1 MADENKDGKRGE
13 ELKSVAKEFTHQAS
27 LKLAEFSNDERVS
40 KNFDQTL
47 DTASEYLL
55 DESAEAK
62 IKQKAKELMETS
74 DLAKKLQ
81 LKSQDLFD
89 NSLRKEE
96 DIETAK
102 RRASQVLEIAES
114 LAAKSA
120 STSQTASVFAEATAN
135 LKRLIETSENR
146 KELAEA
152 AKVLGKE
159 VWEKLGSRAS
169 ANSNV
174 SSMKTTV
181 DRLSSRVRE
190 LLRKLQEDKKK
201 REEEAAMAAV
211 MGLDGLSSPRG
222 GTGSDG
228 GSLMNSPR
236 TPGGGLRSNNGASLD
251 EKSNVNSRFKT
262 LGEESQSIWRDI
274 RGDEQINKLLKEEI
288 VPGFNSLIRNA
299 VEVSCELISKLEL
312 PRVDGIYDSP
322 IGSVCYHV
330 DNLHFSEFSIDKG
343 ALRVINHVNGEKHN
357 SNNRKHHRKPH
368 HHGQDEDGHHE
379 YYDSEDDSEDDEDFE
394 NSYDDDGGYHQF
406 NERTNNSSNNNN
418 NTGLHSTVEVRGIK
432 TNMEEIEFA
441 YCEHPRGWGVIDG
454 EGLCTVK
461 VDGARVGISYEIII
475 NTPRLVQIVNQGV
488 EIVKNET
495 TRDELTAKF
504 QASLEE
510 RRKGAAAEADEN
522 NSEFATPVLSPS
534 GKNPH
539 QDSSPSFQE
548 AGGGGNKNNNFDLS
562 TVDDALSSA
571 LDRAFGGGGAFGEPP
586 ESPEDTPPQSPNES
600 SLDAR
605 EHQQHAYFQPRK
617 PSFDG
622 NMIRDKNEN
631 ITSKSKSA
639 NDNNRYEKNGKSEQI
654 DRQAQLEKNR
664 KFVEDVLGAEFLGT
678 DPVLTLRVHTT
689 HIAVGKLDVEIGGT
703 SAAWLYNMI
712 ALVLTEQ
719 LRGRIEERINNIT
732 VRQLA
737 RLSGAV
743 AAYSAGLIQV
753 EVMGDHSDSEDYDSD
768 EEGLFSGMTGSLRE
782 NLGQWNEDWVC
793 SHCPGEASE
802 KLQSKRKFG
811 SKTDLRRNSRGESM
825 EMLPDVDA
833 EDAKWEAFQ
842 NNNN

>member
-1 MADENKDGKRGE
+1 MTSTKAPEETSD
-13 ELKSVAKEFTHQAS
+13 ELKSVTKEFTHQAS
-27 LKLAEFSNDERVS
+27 IKLAELSNDARVS
-40 KNFDQTL
+40 KNFDETL
-47 DTASEYLL
+47 DKASEYLL
-55 DESAEAK
+55 EEGSEAK
-62 IKQKAKELMETS
+62 IRRKAQELMETS
-74 DLAKKLQ
+74 DLAANLK

-89 NSLRKEE
+89 NSLRNEE

-102 RRASQVLEIAES
+102 RRASRVLEIAES

-120 STSQTASVFAEATAN
+120 STSQTASVFAAATAN
-135 LKRLIETSENR
+135 LKHLIATSENR
-146 KELAEA
+146 QELAEA
-152 AKVLGKE
+152 AKDLGKE
-159 VWEKLGSRAS
+159 VWEKLGNRANE
-169 ANSNV
+169 NSNV
-174 SSMKTTV
+174 SSMKMTV
-181 DRLSSRVRE
+181 DRLSGRVRE
-190 LLRKLQEDKKK
+190 LLRKLQEDKRK

-222 GTGSDG
+222 GMGSDG

-236 TPGGGLRSNNGASLD
+236 TPGGGLRNNGVAG
-251 EKSNVNSRFKT
+251 EKSGVNSRFKT
-262 LGEESQSIWRDI
+262 LGKESQSIWRDI
-274 RGDEQINKLLKEEI
+274 RGDEQINKLLKEDI

-343 ALRVINHVNGEKHN
+343 ALRVINHVNGEKR
-357 SNNRKHHRKPH
+357 NNRKHHRKPH
-368 HHGQDEDGHHE
+368 HHNQDEDGHHE
-379 YYDSEDDSEDDEDFE
+379 YYDSEYASDDEVE
-394 NSYDDDGGYHQF
+394 ESCEDGGFHQF
-406 NERTNNSSNNNN
+406 NERSNSNI
-418 NTGLHSTVEVRGIK
+418 TGLHSTVEVRGIK
-432 TNMEEIEFA
+432 TKMEEIEFA

-488 EIVKNET
+488 EIVKNES

-504 QASLEE
+504 QTSLEE
-510 RRKGAAAEADEN
+510 RRKASASADEN

-534 GKNPH
+534 GKNP
-539 QDSSPSFQE
+539 QDMSPSFQE
-548 AGGGGNKNNNFDLS
+548 AGNSEKFDLS

-586 ESPEDTPPQSPNES
+586 ESPEDTPPHSPNES
-600 SLDAR
+600 TFGSG
-605 EHQQHAYFQPRK
+605 EQQKHAYFQPRK

-622 NMIRDKNEN
+622 STIRDTNTANINGSKPGHDNKSGNE
-631 ITSKSKSA
+631 
-639 NDNNRYEKNGKSEQI
+639 EI

-664 KFVEDVLGAEFLGT
+664 KFVEDILGAEFLGT

-753 EVMGDHSDSEDYDSD
+753 EVMGDQSDSEDYDSD

-782 NLGQWNEDWVC
+782 DLGQWNVDWVC

-825 EMLPDVDA
+825 EMLPDLDS
-833 EDAKWEAFQ
+833 DAKWEAFQ
-842 NNNN
+842 NNA

>member
-1 MADENKDGKRGE
+1 MTSTKAPEETSD
-13 ELKSVAKEFTHQAS
+13 ELKSVTKEFTHQAS
-27 LKLAEFSNDERVS
+27 IKLAELSNDARVS
-40 KNFDQTL
+40 KNFDETL
-47 DTASEYLL
+47 DKASEYLL
-55 DESAEAK
+55 EEGSEAK
-62 IKQKAKELMETS
+62 IRRKAQELMETS
-74 DLAKKLQ
+74 DLAANLK

-89 NSLRKEE
+89 KSLRKEE

-102 RRASQVLEIAES
+102 RRASRVLEIAES

-120 STSQTASVFAEATAN
+120 STSQTASVFAAATAN
-135 LKRLIETSENR
+135 LKHLIATSENR
-146 KELAEA
+146 QELAEA
-152 AKVLGKE
+152 AKDLGKE
-159 VWEKLGSRAS
+159 VWEKLGNRANE
-169 ANSNV
+169 NSNV
-174 SSMKTTV
+174 SSMKMTV
-181 DRLSSRVRE
+181 DRLSGRVRE
-190 LLRKLQEDKKK
+190 LLRKLQEDKRK

-222 GTGSDG
+222 GMGSDG

-236 TPGGGLRSNNGASLD
+236 TPGGGLRNNGVAG
-251 EKSNVNSRFKT
+251 EKSGVNSRFKT

-274 RGDEQINKLLKEEI
+274 RGDEQINKLLKEDI

-343 ALRVINHVNGEKHN
+343 ALRVINHVNGEKR
-357 SNNRKHHRKPH
+357 NNRKHHRKPH
-368 HHGQDEDGHHE
+368 HHNQDEDGHHE
-379 YYDSEDDSEDDEDFE
+379 YYDSEYASDDEVE
-394 NSYDDDGGYHQF
+394 ESCEDGGFHQF
-406 NERTNNSSNNNN
+406 NERSNSNI
-418 NTGLHSTVEVRGIK
+418 TGLHSTVEVRGIK
-432 TNMEEIEFA
+432 TKMEEIEFA

-488 EIVKNET
+488 EIVKNES

-504 QASLEE
+504 QTSLEE
-510 RRKGAAAEADEN
+510 RRKASASADEN

-534 GKNPH
+534 GKNP
-539 QDSSPSFQE
+539 QDISPSFQE
-548 AGGGGNKNNNFDLS
+548 AGNSEKFDLS

-586 ESPEDTPPQSPNES
+586 ESPEDTPPHSPNES
-600 SLDAR
+600 TFGSG
-605 EHQQHAYFQPRK
+605 EQQKHAYFQPRK

-622 NMIRDKNEN
+622 STIRDTNTANINGSKPGHDNKSGNE
-631 ITSKSKSA
+631 
-639 NDNNRYEKNGKSEQI
+639 EI

-664 KFVEDVLGAEFLGT
+664 KFVEDILGAEFLGT

-753 EVMGDHSDSEDYDSD
+753 EVMGDQSDSEDYDSD

-782 NLGQWNEDWVC
+782 DLGQWNVDWVC

-825 EMLPDVDA
+825 EMLPDLDS
-833 EDAKWEAFQ
+833 DAKWEAFQ
-842 NNNN
+842 NNA

>member
-1 MADENKDGKRGE
+1 MRPNGT
-13 ELKSVAKEFTHQAS
+13 S
-27 LKLAEFSNDERVS
+27 DER
-40 KNFDQTL
+40 
-47 DTASEYLL
+47 
-55 DESAEAK
+55 
-62 IKQKAKELMETS
+62 
-74 DLAKKLQ
+74 
-81 LKSQDLFD
+81 
-89 NSLRKEE
+89 
-96 DIETAK
+96 
-102 RRASQVLEIAES
+102 
-114 LAAKSA
+114 
-120 STSQTASVFAEATAN
+120 
-135 LKRLIETSENR
+135 
-146 KELAEA
+146 
-152 AKVLGKE
+152 
-159 VWEKLGSRAS
+159 
-169 ANSNV
+169 
-174 SSMKTTV
+174 
-181 DRLSSRVRE
+181 
-190 LLRKLQEDKKK
+190 
-201 REEEAAMAAV
+201 
-211 MGLDGLSSPRG
+211 
-222 GTGSDG
+222 
-228 GSLMNSPR
+228 
-236 TPGGGLRSNNGASLD
+236 
-251 EKSNVNSRFKT
+251 SNVNSRFKT

-274 RGDEQINKLLKEEI
+274 RGDEQINKLLKEDI

-357 SNNRKHHRKPH
+357 SRKHHRKPH
-368 HHGQDEDGHHE
+368 HHNQDENGHHE
-379 YYDSEDDSEDDEDFE
+379 YYDSEDEEEDEEEDS
-394 NSYDDDGGYHQF
+394 YDGGYHQF
-406 NERTNNSSNNNN
+406 NERSNNSS

-488 EIVKNET
+488 EIVKNES

-510 RRKGAAAEADEN
+510 RRRAAAAAEADEN

-534 GKNPH
+534 GKNP
-539 QDSSPSFQE
+539 QDSSPSFQD
-548 AGGGGNKNNNFDLS
+548 AGESKNSFDLS

-600 SLDAR
+600 SLGAR

-622 NMIRDKNEN
+622 NMIRDTGDING
-631 ITSKSKSA
+631 SRAA
-639 NDNNRYEKNGKSEQI
+639 NKKNGSEQI

-664 KFVEDVLGAEFLGT
+664 KFVENVLGAEFLGT

-719 LRGRIEERINNIT
+719 LRGRMEERINNIT

-737 RLSGAV
+737 RLSSAV

-753 EVMGDHSDSEDYDSD
+753 EVMGDQSDSEEYDSD

-802 KLQSKRKFG
+802 KLQSRRKFG
-811 SKTDLRRNSRGESM
+811 SKADLRRNSRGESM
-825 EMLPDVDA
+825 EILPDVDP
-833 EDAKWEAFQ
+833 DAQWEAFQ
-842 NNNN
+842 SNNA

>member
-1 MADENKDGKRGE
+1 MTSTTAPEETSD
-13 ELKSVAKEFTHQAS
+13 ELKSVTKEFTHQAS
-27 LKLAEFSNDERVS
+27 IKLAELSNDARVS
-40 KNFDQTL
+40 KNFDETL
-47 DTASEYLL
+47 DKASEYLL
-55 DESAEAK
+55 EEGSEAK
-62 IKQKAKELMETS
+62 IRRKAQELMETS
-74 DLAKKLQ
+74 DLAANLK

-89 NSLRKEE
+89 KSLRKEE

-102 RRASQVLEIAES
+102 RRASRVLEIAES

-120 STSQTASVFAEATAN
+120 STSQTALVFATATAN
-135 LKRLIETSENR
+135 LKHLIATSENR
-146 KELAEA
+146 QELAEA
-152 AKVLGKE
+152 AKDLGKE
-159 VWEKLGSRAS
+159 VWEKLGNRANE
-169 ANSNV
+169 NSNV
-174 SSMKTTV
+174 SSMKVTV
-181 DRLSSRVRE
+181 DRLSGRVRE
-190 LLRKLQEDKKK
+190 LLRKLQEDKRK

-222 GTGSDG
+222 GMGSDG

-236 TPGGGLRSNNGASLD
+236 TPGGGLRNNGVAG
-251 EKSNVNSRFKT
+251 EKSRVNSRFKT

-274 RGDEQINKLLKEEI
+274 RGDEQINKLLKEDI

-343 ALRVINHVNGEKHN
+343 ALRVINHVNGEKR
-357 SNNRKHHRKPH
+357 NNRKHHRKPH
-368 HHGQDEDGHHE
+368 HHNQDEDGHHE
-379 YYDSEDDSEDDEDFE
+379 YYDSEYASDDEVE
-394 NSYDDDGGYHQF
+394 ESCEDGGFHQF
-406 NERTNNSSNNNN
+406 NERSNSNI
-418 NTGLHSTVEVRGIK
+418 TGLHSTVEVRGIK
-432 TNMEEIEFA
+432 TKMEEIEFA

-488 EIVKNET
+488 EIVKNES

-504 QASLEE
+504 QTSLEE
-510 RRKGAAAEADEN
+510 RRKASASADEN

-534 GKNPH
+534 GKNP
-539 QDSSPSFQE
+539 QDMSPSFQE
-548 AGGGGNKNNNFDLS
+548 AGNSEKFDLS

-586 ESPEDTPPQSPNES
+586 ESPEDTPPHSPNES
-600 SLDAR
+600 TFGSG
-605 EHQQHAYFQPRK
+605 EQQKHAYFQPRK

-622 NMIRDKNEN
+622 STIRD
-631 ITSKSKSA
+631 TTSA
-639 NDNNRYEKNGKSEQI
+639 NINGSKPGHDNKSGNEEI

-664 KFVEDVLGAEFLGT
+664 KFVEDILGAEFLGT

-753 EVMGDHSDSEDYDSD
+753 EVMGDQSDSEDYDSD

-782 NLGQWNEDWVC
+782 DLGQWNVDWVC

-825 EMLPDVDA
+825 EMLPDLDS
-833 EDAKWEAFQ
+833 DAKWEAFQ
-842 NNNN
+842 NNNA

>member
-1 MADENKDGKRGE
+1 MTSTKAPEETSD
-13 ELKSVAKEFTHQAS
+13 ELKSVTKEFTHQAS
-27 LKLAEFSNDERVS
+27 IKLAELSNDARVS
-40 KNFDQTL
+40 KNFDETL
-47 DTASEYLL
+47 DKASEYLL
-55 DESAEAK
+55 EEGSEAK
-62 IKQKAKELMETS
+62 IRRKAQELMETS
-74 DLAKKLQ
+74 DLAANLK

-89 NSLRKEE
+89 NSLRNEE

-102 RRASQVLEIAES
+102 RRASRVLEIAES

-120 STSQTASVFAEATAN
+120 STSQTASVFAAATAN
-135 LKRLIETSENR
+135 LKHLIATSENR
-146 KELAEA
+146 QELAEA
-152 AKVLGKE
+152 AKDLGKE
-159 VWEKLGSRAS
+159 VWEKLGNRANE
-169 ANSNV
+169 NSNV
-174 SSMKTTV
+174 SSMKMTV
-181 DRLSSRVRE
+181 DRLSGRVRE
-190 LLRKLQEDKKK
+190 LLRKLQEDKRK

-222 GTGSDG
+222 GMGSDG

-236 TPGGGLRSNNGASLD
+236 TPGGGLRNNGVAG
-251 EKSNVNSRFKT
+251 EKSGVNSRFKT

-274 RGDEQINKLLKEEI
+274 RGDEQINKLLKEDI

-343 ALRVINHVNGEKHN
+343 ALRVINHVNGEKR
-357 SNNRKHHRKPH
+357 NNRKHHRKPH
-368 HHGQDEDGHHE
+368 HHNQDEDGHHE
-379 YYDSEDDSEDDEDFE
+379 YYDSEYASDDEVE
-394 NSYDDDGGYHQF
+394 ESCEDGGFHQF
-406 NERTNNSSNNNN
+406 NERSNSNI
-418 NTGLHSTVEVRGIK
+418 TGLHSTVEVRGIK
-432 TNMEEIEFA
+432 TKMEEIEFA

-488 EIVKNET
+488 EIVKNES

-504 QASLEE
+504 QTSLEE
-510 RRKGAAAEADEN
+510 RRKASASADEN

-534 GKNPH
+534 GKNP
-539 QDSSPSFQE
+539 QDMSPSFQE
-548 AGGGGNKNNNFDLS
+548 AGNSEKFDLS

-586 ESPEDTPPQSPNES
+586 ESPEDTPPHSPNES
-600 SLDAR
+600 TFGSG
-605 EHQQHAYFQPRK
+605 EQQKHAYFQPRK

-622 NMIRDKNEN
+622 STIRDTNTANINGSKPGHDNKSGNE
-631 ITSKSKSA
+631 
-639 NDNNRYEKNGKSEQI
+639 EI

-664 KFVEDVLGAEFLGT
+664 KFVEDILGAEFLGT

-753 EVMGDHSDSEDYDSD
+753 EVMGDQSDSEDYDSD

-782 NLGQWNEDWVC
+782 DLGQWNVDWVC

-825 EMLPDVDA
+825 EMLPDLDS
-833 EDAKWEAFQ
+833 DAKWEAFQ
-842 NNNN
+842 NNA

>member
-1 MADENKDGKRGE
+1 MTSTKAPEETSD
-13 ELKSVAKEFTHQAS
+13 ELKSVTKEFTHQAS
-27 LKLAEFSNDERVS
+27 IKLAELSNDARVS
-40 KNFDQTL
+40 KNFDETL
-47 DTASEYLL
+47 DKASEYLL
-55 DESAEAK
+55 EEGSEAK
-62 IKQKAKELMETS
+62 IRRKAQELMETS
-74 DLAKKLQ
+74 DLAANLK

-89 NSLRKEE
+89 KSLRKEE

-102 RRASQVLEIAES
+102 RRASRVLEIAES

-120 STSQTASVFAEATAN
+120 STSQTASVFATATAN
-135 LKRLIETSENR
+135 LKHLIATSENR
-146 KELAEA
+146 QELAEA
-152 AKVLGKE
+152 AKDLGKE
-159 VWEKLGSRAS
+159 VWEKLGNRANE
-169 ANSNV
+169 NSNV
-174 SSMKTTV
+174 SSMKVTV
-181 DRLSSRVRE
+181 DRLSGRVRE
-190 LLRKLQEDKKK
+190 LLRKLQEDKRK

-222 GTGSDG
+222 GMGSDG

-236 TPGGGLRSNNGASLD
+236 TPGGGLRNNGVAG
-251 EKSNVNSRFKT
+251 EKSRVNSRFKT

-274 RGDEQINKLLKEEI
+274 RGDEQINKLLKEDI

-343 ALRVINHVNGEKHN
+343 ALRVINHVNGEKR
-357 SNNRKHHRKPH
+357 NNRKHHRKPH
-368 HHGQDEDGHHE
+368 HHNQDEDGHHE
-379 YYDSEDDSEDDEDFE
+379 YYDSEYASDDEVE
-394 NSYDDDGGYHQF
+394 ESCEDGGFHQF
-406 NERTNNSSNNNN
+406 NERSNSNI
-418 NTGLHSTVEVRGIK
+418 TGLHSTVEVRGIK
-432 TNMEEIEFA
+432 TKMEEIEFA

-488 EIVKNET
+488 EIVKNES

-504 QASLEE
+504 QTSLEE
-510 RRKGAAAEADEN
+510 RRKASASADEN

-534 GKNPH
+534 GKNP
-539 QDSSPSFQE
+539 QDMSPSFQE
-548 AGGGGNKNNNFDLS
+548 AGNSEKFDLS

-586 ESPEDTPPQSPNES
+586 ESPEDTPPHSPNES
-600 SLDAR
+600 TFGSG
-605 EHQQHAYFQPRK
+605 EQQKHAYFQPRK

-622 NMIRDKNEN
+622 STIRD
-631 ITSKSKSA
+631 TTSA
-639 NDNNRYEKNGKSEQI
+639 NINGSKPGHDNKSGNEEI

-664 KFVEDVLGAEFLGT
+664 KFVEDILGAEFLGT

-753 EVMGDHSDSEDYDSD
+753 EVMGDQSDSEDYDSD

-782 NLGQWNEDWVC
+782 DLGQWNVDWVC

-825 EMLPDVDA
+825 EMLPDLDS
-833 EDAKWEAFQ
+833 DAKWEAFQ
-842 NNNN
+842 NNNA

>member
-1 MADENKDGKRGE
+1 MTSTNAPETSD
-13 ELKSVAKEFTHQAS
+13 ELKSVTKEFTHQAS
-27 LKLAEFSNDERVS
+27 IKLAELSNDARVS
-40 KNFDQTL
+40 KNFDETL
-47 DTASEYLL
+47 DKASEYLL
-55 DESAEAK
+55 EEGSEAK
-62 IKQKAKELMETS
+62 IRRKAKELMETS
-74 DLAKKLQ
+74 DLAANLK

-89 NSLRKEE
+89 NSLRNEE

-102 RRASQVLEIAES
+102 RRASRVLEIAES

-120 STSQTASVFAEATAN
+120 STSQTASVFAAATAN
-135 LKRLIETSENR
+135 LKHLIATSENR
-146 KELAEA
+146 QELAEA
-152 AKVLGKE
+152 AKDLGKE
-159 VWEKLGSRAS
+159 VWEKLGNRANE
-169 ANSNV
+169 NSNV
-174 SSMKTTV
+174 SSMKMTV
-181 DRLSSRVRE
+181 DRLSGRVRE
-190 LLRKLQEDKKK
+190 LLRKLQEDKRK

-222 GTGSDG
+222 GMGSDG

-236 TPGGGLRSNNGASLD
+236 TPGGGLRNNGVAG
-251 EKSNVNSRFKT
+251 EKSGVNSRFKT

-274 RGDEQINKLLKEEI
+274 RGDEQINKLLKEDI

-343 ALRVINHVNGEKHN
+343 ALRVINHVNGEKRN
-357 SNNRKHHRKPH
+357 TRKHHRKPH
-368 HHGQDEDGHHE
+368 HHNQDEDGHHE
-379 YYDSEDDSEDDEDFE
+379 YYDSEYASDDEVE
-394 NSYDDDGGYHQF
+394 ESCEDGGFHQF
-406 NERTNNSSNNNN
+406 NERSNSNI
-418 NTGLHSTVEVRGIK
+418 TGLHSTVEVRGIK
-432 TNMEEIEFA
+432 TKMEEIEFA

-488 EIVKNET
+488 EIVKNES

-504 QASLEE
+504 QTSLEE
-510 RRKGAAAEADEN
+510 RRKASASADEN

-534 GKNPH
+534 GKNP
-539 QDSSPSFQE
+539 QDMSPSFQE
-548 AGGGGNKNNNFDLS
+548 AENSEKFDLS

-586 ESPEDTPPQSPNES
+586 ESPEDTPPHSPNES
-600 SLDAR
+600 TFGSG
-605 EHQQHAYFQPRK
+605 EQQKHAYFQPRK

-622 NMIRDKNEN
+622 NIIRGTTTANINGSKPGHDNISGNE
-631 ITSKSKSA
+631 
-639 NDNNRYEKNGKSEQI
+639 EI

-689 HIAVGKLDVEIGGT
+689 HIAVGKLEVEIGGT

-753 EVMGDHSDSEDYDSD
+753 EVMGDQSDSEDYDSD

-782 NLGQWNEDWVC
+782 DLGQWNIDWVC

-802 KLQSKRKFG
+802 KLQSRRKFG

-825 EMLPDVDA
+825 EMLPDLDS
-833 EDAKWEAFQ
+833 DAKWEAFQ
-842 NNNN
+842 NNA

>member
-1 MADENKDGKRGE
+1 MTSTNAPETSD
-13 ELKSVAKEFTHQAS
+13 ELKSVTKEFTHQAS
-27 LKLAEFSNDERVS
+27 IKLAELSNDARVS
-40 KNFDQTL
+40 KNFDETL
-47 DTASEYLL
+47 DKASEYLL
-55 DESAEAK
+55 EEGSEAK
-62 IKQKAKELMETS
+62 IRRKAKELMETS
-74 DLAKKLQ
+74 DLAANLK

-89 NSLRKEE
+89 NSLRNEE

-102 RRASQVLEIAES
+102 RRASRVLEIAES

-120 STSQTASVFAEATAN
+120 STSQTASVFAAATAN
-135 LKRLIETSENR
+135 LKHLIETSENR
-146 KELAEA
+146 QELAEA
-152 AKVLGKE
+152 AKNLGKE
-159 VWEKLGSRAS
+159 VWEKLGNRANE
-169 ANSNV
+169 NSNV
-174 SSMKTTV
+174 SSMKVTV
-181 DRLSSRVRE
+181 DRLSGRVRE
-190 LLRKLQEDKKK
+190 LLRKLQEDKRK

-222 GTGSDG
+222 GMGSDG

-236 TPGGGLRSNNGASLD
+236 TPGGGLRNNGVAG
-251 EKSNVNSRFKT
+251 EKSGVNSRFKT

-274 RGDEQINKLLKEEI
+274 RGDEQINKLLKEDI

-343 ALRVINHVNGEKHN
+343 ALRVINHVNGEKR
-357 SNNRKHHRKPH
+357 NNRKHHRKPH
-368 HHGQDEDGHHE
+368 HHNQDEDGHHE
-379 YYDSEDDSEDDEDFE
+379 YYDSEYASDDEVE
-394 NSYDDDGGYHQF
+394 ESCEDGGFHQF
-406 NERTNNSSNNNN
+406 NERSNSNI
-418 NTGLHSTVEVRGIK
+418 TGLHSTVEVRGIK
-432 TNMEEIEFA
+432 TKMEEIEFA

-488 EIVKNET
+488 EIVKNES

-504 QASLEE
+504 QTSLEE
-510 RRKGAAAEADEN
+510 RRKASASADEN

-534 GKNPH
+534 GKNP
-539 QDSSPSFQE
+539 QDMSPSFQE
-548 AGGGGNKNNNFDLS
+548 AGNSEKFDLS

-586 ESPEDTPPQSPNES
+586 ESPEDTPPHSPNES
-600 SLDAR
+600 TFGSG
-605 EHQQHAYFQPRK
+605 EQQKHAYFQPRK

-622 NMIRDKNEN
+622 STIRDTTTANINGSKPGHDNKSGNE
-631 ITSKSKSA
+631 
-639 NDNNRYEKNGKSEQI
+639 EI

-664 KFVEDVLGAEFLGT
+664 KFVEDILGAEFLGT

-753 EVMGDHSDSEDYDSD
+753 EVMGDQSDSEDYDSD

-782 NLGQWNEDWVC
+782 DLGQWNVDWVC

-825 EMLPDVDA
+825 EMLPDLDS
-833 EDAKWEAFQ
+833 DAKWEAFQ
-842 NNNN
+842 NNA

>member
-1 MADENKDGKRGE
+1 MVFDFFFSCSSLYKSRNLYIDVMTSTKAPEETSD
-13 ELKSVAKEFTHQAS
+13 ELKSVTKEFTHQAS
-27 LKLAEFSNDERVS
+27 IKLAELSNDARVS
-40 KNFDQTL
+40 KNFDETL
-47 DTASEYLL
+47 DKASEYLL
-55 DESAEAK
+55 EEGSEAK
-62 IKQKAKELMETS
+62 IRRKAQELMETS
-74 DLAKKLQ
+74 DLAANLK

-89 NSLRKEE
+89 NSLRNEE

-102 RRASQVLEIAES
+102 RRASRVLEIAES

-120 STSQTASVFAEATAN
+120 STSQTASVFAAATAN
-135 LKRLIETSENR
+135 LKHLIATSENR
-146 KELAEA
+146 QELAEA
-152 AKVLGKE
+152 AKDLGKE
-159 VWEKLGSRAS
+159 VWEKLGNRANE
-169 ANSNV
+169 NSNV
-174 SSMKTTV
+174 SSMKMTV
-181 DRLSSRVRE
+181 DRLSGRVRE
-190 LLRKLQEDKKK
+190 LLRKLQEDKRK

-222 GTGSDG
+222 GMGSDG

-236 TPGGGLRSNNGASLD
+236 TPGGGLRNNGVAG
-251 EKSNVNSRFKT
+251 EKSGVNSRFKT

-274 RGDEQINKLLKEEI
+274 RGDEQINKLLKEDI

-343 ALRVINHVNGEKHN
+343 ALRVINHVNGEKR
-357 SNNRKHHRKPH
+357 NNRKHHRKPH
-368 HHGQDEDGHHE
+368 HHNQDEDGHHE
-379 YYDSEDDSEDDEDFE
+379 YYDSEYASDDEVE
-394 NSYDDDGGYHQF
+394 ESCEDGGFHQF
-406 NERTNNSSNNNN
+406 NERSNSNI
-418 NTGLHSTVEVRGIK
+418 TGLHSTVEVRGIK
-432 TNMEEIEFA
+432 TKMEEIEFA

-488 EIVKNET
+488 EIVKNES

-504 QASLEE
+504 QTSLEE
-510 RRKGAAAEADEN
+510 RRKASASADEN

-534 GKNPH
+534 GKNP
-539 QDSSPSFQE
+539 QDMSPSFQE
-548 AGGGGNKNNNFDLS
+548 AGNSEKFDLS

-586 ESPEDTPPQSPNES
+586 ESPEDTPPHSPNES
-600 SLDAR
+600 TFGSG
-605 EHQQHAYFQPRK
+605 EQQKHAYFQPRK

-622 NMIRDKNEN
+622 STIRDTTTANINGSKPGHDNKSGNE
-631 ITSKSKSA
+631 
-639 NDNNRYEKNGKSEQI
+639 EI

-664 KFVEDVLGAEFLGT
+664 KFVEDILGAEFLGT

-753 EVMGDHSDSEDYDSD
+753 EVMGDQSDSEDYDSD

-782 NLGQWNEDWVC
+782 DLGQWNVDWVC

-825 EMLPDVDA
+825 EMLPDLDS
-833 EDAKWEAFQ
+833 DAKWEAFQ
-842 NNNN
+842 NNNA

>member
-1 MADENKDGKRGE
+1 MTSTKAPEETSD
-13 ELKSVAKEFTHQAS
+13 ELKSVTKEFTHQAS
-27 LKLAEFSNDERVS
+27 IKLAELSNDARVS
-40 KNFDQTL
+40 KNFDETL
-47 DTASEYLL
+47 DKASEYLL
-55 DESAEAK
+55 EEGSEAK
-62 IKQKAKELMETS
+62 IRRKAQELMETS
-74 DLAKKLQ
+74 DLAANLK

-89 NSLRKEE
+89 KSLRKEE

-102 RRASQVLEIAES
+102 RRASRVLEIAES

-120 STSQTASVFAEATAN
+120 STSQTASVFAAATAN
-135 LKRLIETSENR
+135 LKHLIATSENR
-146 KELAEA
+146 QELAEA
-152 AKVLGKE
+152 AKDLGKE
-159 VWEKLGSRAS
+159 VWEKLGNRANE
-169 ANSNV
+169 NSNV
-174 SSMKTTV
+174 SSMKMTV
-181 DRLSSRVRE
+181 DRLSGRVRE
-190 LLRKLQEDKKK
+190 LLRKLQEDKRK

-222 GTGSDG
+222 GMGSDG

-236 TPGGGLRSNNGASLD
+236 TPGGGLRNNGVAG
-251 EKSNVNSRFKT
+251 EKSGVNSRFKT

-274 RGDEQINKLLKEEI
+274 RGDEQINKLLKEDI

-343 ALRVINHVNGEKHN
+343 ALRVINHVNGEKR
-357 SNNRKHHRKPH
+357 NNRKHHRKPH
-368 HHGQDEDGHHE
+368 HHNQDEDGHHE
-379 YYDSEDDSEDDEDFE
+379 YYDSEYASDDEVE
-394 NSYDDDGGYHQF
+394 ESCEDGGFHQF
-406 NERTNNSSNNNN
+406 NERSNSNI
-418 NTGLHSTVEVRGIK
+418 TGLHSTVEVRGIK
-432 TNMEEIEFA
+432 TKMEEIEFA

-488 EIVKNET
+488 EIVKNES

-504 QASLEE
+504 QTSLEE
-510 RRKGAAAEADEN
+510 RRKASASADEN

-534 GKNPH
+534 GKNP
-539 QDSSPSFQE
+539 QDMSPSFQE
-548 AGGGGNKNNNFDLS
+548 AGNSEKFDLS

-586 ESPEDTPPQSPNES
+586 ESPEDTPPHSPNES
-600 SLDAR
+600 TFGSG
-605 EHQQHAYFQPRK
+605 EQQKHAYFQPRK

-622 NMIRDKNEN
+622 STIRDTTTANINGSKPGHDNKSGNE
-631 ITSKSKSA
+631 
-639 NDNNRYEKNGKSEQI
+639 EI

-664 KFVEDVLGAEFLGT
+664 KFVEDILGAEFLGT

-753 EVMGDHSDSEDYDSD
+753 EVMGDQSDSEDYDSD

-782 NLGQWNEDWVC
+782 DLGQWNVDWVC

-825 EMLPDVDA
+825 EMLPDLDS
-833 EDAKWEAFQ
+833 DAKWEAFQ
-842 NNNN
+842 NNA

>member
-1 MADENKDGKRGE
+1 MTSTTAPEE
-13 ELKSVAKEFTHQAS
+13 TSAELKSVTKEFTHQAS
-27 LKLAEFSNDERVS
+27 IKLAELSNDARVS
-40 KNFDQTL
+40 KNFDETL
-47 DTASEYLL
+47 DKASEYLL
-55 DESAEAK
+55 EEGSEAK
-62 IKQKAKELMETS
+62 IRRKAQELMETS
-74 DLAKKLQ
+74 DLAANLK

-89 NSLRKEE
+89 KSLRKEE

-102 RRASQVLEIAES
+102 RRASRVLEIAES

-120 STSQTASVFAEATAN
+120 STSQTASVFAAATAN
-135 LKRLIETSENR
+135 LKHLIATSENR
-146 KELAEA
+146 QELAEA
-152 AKVLGKE
+152 AKDLGKE
-159 VWEKLGSRAS
+159 VWEKLGNRANE
-169 ANSNV
+169 NSNV
-174 SSMKTTV
+174 SSMKMTV
-181 DRLSSRVRE
+181 DRLSGRVRE
-190 LLRKLQEDKKK
+190 LLRKLQEDKRK

-222 GTGSDG
+222 GMGSDG

-236 TPGGGLRSNNGASLD
+236 TPGGGLRNNGVAG
-251 EKSNVNSRFKT
+251 EKSGVNSRFKT

-274 RGDEQINKLLKEEI
+274 RGDEQINKLLKEDI

-343 ALRVINHVNGEKHN
+343 ALRVINHVNGEKR
-357 SNNRKHHRKPH
+357 NNRKHHRKPH
-368 HHGQDEDGHHE
+368 HHNQDEDGHHE
-379 YYDSEDDSEDDEDFE
+379 YYDSEYASDDEVE
-394 NSYDDDGGYHQF
+394 ESCEDGGFHQF
-406 NERTNNSSNNNN
+406 NERSNSNI
-418 NTGLHSTVEVRGIK
+418 TGLHSTVEVRGIK
-432 TNMEEIEFA
+432 TKMEEIEFA

-488 EIVKNET
+488 EIVKNES

-504 QASLEE
+504 QTSLEE
-510 RRKGAAAEADEN
+510 RRKASASADEN

-534 GKNPH
+534 GKNP
-539 QDSSPSFQE
+539 QDMSPSFQE
-548 AGGGGNKNNNFDLS
+548 AGNSEKFDLS

-586 ESPEDTPPQSPNES
+586 ESPEDTPPHSPNES
-600 SLDAR
+600 TFGSG
-605 EHQQHAYFQPRK
+605 EQQKHAYFQPRK

-622 NMIRDKNEN
+622 STIRD
-631 ITSKSKSA
+631 TTSA
-639 NDNNRYEKNGKSEQI
+639 NINGSKPGHDNKSGNEEI

-664 KFVEDVLGAEFLGT
+664 KFVEDILGAEFLGT

-753 EVMGDHSDSEDYDSD
+753 EVMGDQSDSEDYDSD

-782 NLGQWNEDWVC
+782 DLGQWNVDWVC

-825 EMLPDVDA
+825 EMLPDLDS
-833 EDAKWEAFQ
+833 DAKWEAFQ
-842 NNNN
+842 NNNA

>member
-1 MADENKDGKRGE
+1 MTSTKAPEETSD
-13 ELKSVAKEFTHQAS
+13 ELKSVTKEFTHQAS
-27 LKLAEFSNDERVS
+27 IKLAELSNDARVS
-40 KNFDQTL
+40 KNFDETL
-47 DTASEYLL
+47 DKASEYLL
-55 DESAEAK
+55 EEGSEAK
-62 IKQKAKELMETS
+62 IRRKAQELMETS
-74 DLAKKLQ
+74 DLAANLK

-89 NSLRKEE
+89 KSLRKEE

-102 RRASQVLEIAES
+102 RRASRVLEIAES

-120 STSQTASVFAEATAN
+120 STSQTASVFAAATAN
-135 LKRLIETSENR
+135 LKHLIATSENR
-146 KELAEA
+146 QELAEA
-152 AKVLGKE
+152 AKNLGKE
-159 VWEKLGSRAS
+159 VWEKLGNRANE
-169 ANSNV
+169 NSNV
-174 SSMKTTV
+174 SSMKVTV
-181 DRLSSRVRE
+181 DRLSGRVRE
-190 LLRKLQEDKKK
+190 LLRKLQEDKRK

-222 GTGSDG
+222 GMGSDG

-236 TPGGGLRSNNGASLD
+236 TPGGGLRNNGVAG
-251 EKSNVNSRFKT
+251 EKSGVNSRFKT

-274 RGDEQINKLLKEEI
+274 RGDEQINKLLKEDI

-343 ALRVINHVNGEKHN
+343 ALRVINHVNGEKR
-357 SNNRKHHRKPH
+357 NNRKHHRKPH
-368 HHGQDEDGHHE
+368 HHNQDEDGHHE
-379 YYDSEDDSEDDEDFE
+379 YYDSEYASDDEVE
-394 NSYDDDGGYHQF
+394 ESCEDGGFHQF
-406 NERTNNSSNNNN
+406 NERSNSNI
-418 NTGLHSTVEVRGIK
+418 TGLHSTVEVRGIK
-432 TNMEEIEFA
+432 TKMEEIEFA

-488 EIVKNET
+488 EIVKNES

-504 QASLEE
+504 QTSLEE
-510 RRKGAAAEADEN
+510 RRKASASADEN

-534 GKNPH
+534 GKNP
-539 QDSSPSFQE
+539 QDMSPSFQE
-548 AGGGGNKNNNFDLS
+548 AGNSEKFDLS

-586 ESPEDTPPQSPNES
+586 ESPEDTPPHSPNES
-600 SLDAR
+600 TFGSG
-605 EHQQHAYFQPRK
+605 EQQKHAYFQPRK

-622 NMIRDKNEN
+622 STIRDP
-631 ITSKSKSA
+631 TSA
-639 NDNNRYEKNGKSEQI
+639 NINGSKPGHDNISGNEEI

-664 KFVEDVLGAEFLGT
+664 KFVEDILGAEFLGT

-753 EVMGDHSDSEDYDSD
+753 EVMGDQSDSEDYDSD

-782 NLGQWNEDWVC
+782 DLGQWNVDWVC

-825 EMLPDVDA
+825 EMLPDLDS
-833 EDAKWEAFQ
+833 DAKWEAFQ
-842 NNNN
+842 NNA

>member
-1 MADENKDGKRGE
+1 MTSTKAPEETSD
-13 ELKSVAKEFTHQAS
+13 ELKSVTKEFTHQAS
-27 LKLAEFSNDERVS
+27 IKLAELSNDARVS
-40 KNFDQTL
+40 KNFDETL
-47 DTASEYLL
+47 DKASEYLL
-55 DESAEAK
+55 EEGSEAK
-62 IKQKAKELMETS
+62 IRRKAQELMETS
-74 DLAKKLQ
+74 DLAANLK

-89 NSLRKEE
+89 NSLRNEE

-102 RRASQVLEIAES
+102 RRASRVLEIAES

-120 STSQTASVFAEATAN
+120 STSQTASVFAAATAN
-135 LKRLIETSENR
+135 LKHLIATSENR
-146 KELAEA
+146 QELAEA
-152 AKVLGKE
+152 AKDLGKE
-159 VWEKLGSRAS
+159 VWEKLGNRANE
-169 ANSNV
+169 NSNV
-174 SSMKTTV
+174 SSMKMTV
-181 DRLSSRVRE
+181 DRLSGRVRE
-190 LLRKLQEDKKK
+190 LLRKLQEDKRK

-222 GTGSDG
+222 GMGSDG

-236 TPGGGLRSNNGASLD
+236 TPGGGLRNNGVAG
-251 EKSNVNSRFKT
+251 EKSRVNSRFKT

-274 RGDEQINKLLKEEI
+274 RGDEQINKLLKEDI

-343 ALRVINHVNGEKHN
+343 ALRVINHVNGEKR
-357 SNNRKHHRKPH
+357 NNRKHHRKPH
-368 HHGQDEDGHHE
+368 HHNQDEDGHHE
-379 YYDSEDDSEDDEDFE
+379 YYDSEYASDDEVE
-394 NSYDDDGGYHQF
+394 ESCEDGGFHQF
-406 NERTNNSSNNNN
+406 NERSNSNI
-418 NTGLHSTVEVRGIK
+418 TGLHSTVEVRGIK
-432 TNMEEIEFA
+432 TKMEEIEFA

-488 EIVKNET
+488 EIVKNES

-504 QASLEE
+504 QTSLEE
-510 RRKGAAAEADEN
+510 RRKASASADEN

-534 GKNPH
+534 GKNP
-539 QDSSPSFQE
+539 QDMSPSFQE
-548 AGGGGNKNNNFDLS
+548 AGNSEKFDLS

-586 ESPEDTPPQSPNES
+586 ESPEDTPPHSPNES
-600 SLDAR
+600 TFGSG
-605 EHQQHAYFQPRK
+605 EQQKHAYFQPRK

-622 NMIRDKNEN
+622 NTIRGTTTANINGSKPGHDNKSGNE
-631 ITSKSKSA
+631 
-639 NDNNRYEKNGKSEQI
+639 EI

-664 KFVEDVLGAEFLGT
+664 KFVEDILGAEFLGT

-753 EVMGDHSDSEDYDSD
+753 EVMGDQSDSEDYDSD

-782 NLGQWNEDWVC
+782 DLGQWNVDWVC

-825 EMLPDVDA
+825 EMLPDLDS
-833 EDAKWEAFQ
+833 DAKWEAFQ
-842 NNNN
+842 NNA

>member
-1 MADENKDGKRGE
+1 MTSTNAPETSD
-13 ELKSVAKEFTHQAS
+13 ELKSVTKEFTHQAS
-27 LKLAEFSNDERVS
+27 IKLAELSNDARVS
-40 KNFDQTL
+40 KNFDETL
-47 DTASEYLL
+47 DKASEYLL
-55 DESAEAK
+55 EEGSEAK
-62 IKQKAKELMETS
+62 IRRKAKELMETS
-74 DLAKKLQ
+74 DLAANLK

-89 NSLRKEE
+89 NSLRNEE

-102 RRASQVLEIAES
+102 RRASRVLEIAES

-120 STSQTASVFAEATAN
+120 STSQTASVFAAATAN
-135 LKRLIETSENR
+135 LKHLIETSENR
-146 KELAEA
+146 QELAEA
-152 AKVLGKE
+152 AKNLGKE
-159 VWEKLGSRAS
+159 VWEKLGNRANE
-169 ANSNV
+169 NSNV
-174 SSMKTTV
+174 SSMKMTV
-181 DRLSSRVRE
+181 DRLSGRVRE
-190 LLRKLQEDKKK
+190 LLRKLQEDKRK
-201 REEEAAMAAV
+201 REEEAAMGAV

-222 GTGSDG
+222 GMGSDG

-236 TPGGGLRSNNGASLD
+236 TPGGGLRNNGVAG
-251 EKSNVNSRFKT
+251 EKSGVNSRFKT

-274 RGDEQINKLLKEEI
+274 RGDEQINKLLKEDI

-343 ALRVINHVNGEKHN
+343 ALRVINHVNGEKR
-357 SNNRKHHRKPH
+357 NNRKHHRKPH
-368 HHGQDEDGHHE
+368 HHNQDEDGHHE
-379 YYDSEDDSEDDEDFE
+379 YYDSEYASDDEVE
-394 NSYDDDGGYHQF
+394 ESCEDGGFHQF
-406 NERTNNSSNNNN
+406 NERSNSNI
-418 NTGLHSTVEVRGIK
+418 TGLHSTVEVRGIK
-432 TNMEEIEFA
+432 TKMEEIEFA

-488 EIVKNET
+488 EIVKNES

-504 QASLEE
+504 QTSLEE
-510 RRKGAAAEADEN
+510 RRKASASADEN

-534 GKNPH
+534 GKNP
-539 QDSSPSFQE
+539 QDMSPSFQE
-548 AGGGGNKNNNFDLS
+548 AENSEKFDLS

-586 ESPEDTPPQSPNES
+586 ESPEDTPPHSPNES
-600 SLDAR
+600 TFGSG
-605 EHQQHAYFQPRK
+605 EQQKHAYFQPRK

-622 NMIRDKNEN
+622 NIIRGTTTANINGSKPGHDNISGNE
-631 ITSKSKSA
+631 
-639 NDNNRYEKNGKSEQI
+639 EI

-664 KFVEDVLGAEFLGT
+664 KFVEDILGAEFLGT

-753 EVMGDHSDSEDYDSD
+753 EVMGDQSDSEDYDSD

-782 NLGQWNEDWVC
+782 DLGQWNIDWVC

-802 KLQSKRKFG
+802 KLQSRRKFG

-825 EMLPDVDA
+825 EMLPDLDS
-833 EDAKWEAFQ
+833 DAKWEAFQ
-842 NNNN
+842 NNA

>member
-1 MADENKDGKRGE
+1 MTSTNAPETSD
-13 ELKSVAKEFTHQAS
+13 ELKSVTKEFTHQAS
-27 LKLAEFSNDERVS
+27 IKLAELSNDARVS
-40 KNFDQTL
+40 KNFDETL
-47 DTASEYLL
+47 DKASEYLL
-55 DESAEAK
+55 EEGSEAK
-62 IKQKAKELMETS
+62 IRRKAKELMETS
-74 DLAKKLQ
+74 DLAANLK

-89 NSLRKEE
+89 NSLRNEE

-102 RRASQVLEIAES
+102 RRASRVLEIAES

-120 STSQTASVFAEATAN
+120 STSQTASVFAAATAN
-135 LKRLIETSENR
+135 LKHLIETSENR
-146 KELAEA
+146 QELAEA
-152 AKVLGKE
+152 AKNLGKE
-159 VWEKLGSRAS
+159 VWEKLGNRANE
-169 ANSNV
+169 NSNV
-174 SSMKTTV
+174 SSMKMTV
-181 DRLSSRVRE
+181 DRLSGRVRE
-190 LLRKLQEDKKK
+190 LLRKLQEDKRK

-222 GTGSDG
+222 GMGSDG

-236 TPGGGLRSNNGASLD
+236 TPGGGLRNNGVAG
-251 EKSNVNSRFKT
+251 EKSGVNSRFKT

-274 RGDEQINKLLKEEI
+274 RGDEQINKLLKEDI

-343 ALRVINHVNGEKHN
+343 ALRVINHVNGEKR
-357 SNNRKHHRKPH
+357 NNRKHHRKPH
-368 HHGQDEDGHHE
+368 HHNQDEDGHHE
-379 YYDSEDDSEDDEDFE
+379 YYDSEYASDDEVE
-394 NSYDDDGGYHQF
+394 ESCEDGGFHQF
-406 NERTNNSSNNNN
+406 NERSNSNI
-418 NTGLHSTVEVRGIK
+418 TGLHSTVEVRGIK
-432 TNMEEIEFA
+432 TKMEEIEFA

-488 EIVKNET
+488 EIVKNES

-504 QASLEE
+504 QTSLEE
-510 RRKGAAAEADEN
+510 RRKASASADEN

-534 GKNPH
+534 GKNP
-539 QDSSPSFQE
+539 QDMSPSFQE
-548 AGGGGNKNNNFDLS
+548 AENSEKFDLS

-586 ESPEDTPPQSPNES
+586 ESPEDTPPHSPNES
-600 SLDAR
+600 TFGS
-605 EHQQHAYFQPRK
+605 EEQQKHAYFQPRK

-622 NMIRDKNEN
+622 NIIRGTTTANINGSKPGHDNISGNE
-631 ITSKSKSA
+631 
-639 NDNNRYEKNGKSEQI
+639 EI

-664 KFVEDVLGAEFLGT
+664 KFVEDILGAEFLGT

-753 EVMGDHSDSEDYDSD
+753 EVMGDQSDSEDYDSD

-782 NLGQWNEDWVC
+782 DLGQWNIDWVC
-793 SHCPGEASE
+793 SHCPGEAGE
-802 KLQSKRKFG
+802 KLQSRRKFG

-825 EMLPDVDA
+825 EMLPDLDS
-833 EDAKWEAFQ
+833 DAKWEAFQ
-842 NNNN
+842 NNA

>member
-1 MADENKDGKRGE
+1 MTSTKAPEETSD
-13 ELKSVAKEFTHQAS
+13 ELKSVTKEFTHQAS
-27 LKLAEFSNDERVS
+27 IKLAELSNDARVS
-40 KNFDQTL
+40 KNFDETL
-47 DTASEYLL
+47 DKASEYLL
-55 DESAEAK
+55 EEGSEAK
-62 IKQKAKELMETS
+62 IRRKAQELMETS
-74 DLAKKLQ
+74 DLAANLK

-89 NSLRKEE
+89 KSLRKEE

-102 RRASQVLEIAES
+102 RRASRVLEIAES

-120 STSQTASVFAEATAN
+120 STSQTASVFAAATAN
-135 LKRLIETSENR
+135 LKHLIATSENR
-146 KELAEA
+146 QELAEA
-152 AKVLGKE
+152 AKDLGKE
-159 VWEKLGSRAS
+159 VWEKLGNRANE
-169 ANSNV
+169 NSNV
-174 SSMKTTV
+174 SSMKMTV
-181 DRLSSRVRE
+181 DRLSGRVRE
-190 LLRKLQEDKKK
+190 LLRKLQEDKRK

-222 GTGSDG
+222 GMGSDG

-236 TPGGGLRSNNGASLD
+236 TPGGGLRNNGVAG
-251 EKSNVNSRFKT
+251 EKSRVNSRFKT

-274 RGDEQINKLLKEEI
+274 RGDEQINKLLKEDI

-343 ALRVINHVNGEKHN
+343 ALRVINHVNGEKR
-357 SNNRKHHRKPH
+357 NNRKHHRKPH
-368 HHGQDEDGHHE
+368 HHNQDEDGHHE
-379 YYDSEDDSEDDEDFE
+379 YYDSEYASDDEVE
-394 NSYDDDGGYHQF
+394 ESCEDGGFHQF
-406 NERTNNSSNNNN
+406 NERSNSNI
-418 NTGLHSTVEVRGIK
+418 TGLHSTVEVRGIK
-432 TNMEEIEFA
+432 TKMEEIEFA

-488 EIVKNET
+488 EIVKNES

-504 QASLEE
+504 QTSLEE
-510 RRKGAAAEADEN
+510 RRKASASADEN

-534 GKNPH
+534 GKNP
-539 QDSSPSFQE
+539 QDMSPSFQE
-548 AGGGGNKNNNFDLS
+548 AGNSEKFDLS

-586 ESPEDTPPQSPNES
+586 ESPEDTPPHSPNES
-600 SLDAR
+600 TFGSG
-605 EHQQHAYFQPRK
+605 EQQKHAYFQPRK

-622 NMIRDKNEN
+622 STIRD
-631 ITSKSKSA
+631 TTSA
-639 NDNNRYEKNGKSEQI
+639 NINGSKPGHDNKSGNEEI

-664 KFVEDVLGAEFLGT
+664 KFVEDILGAEFLGT

-753 EVMGDHSDSEDYDSD
+753 EVMGDQSDSEDYDSD

-782 NLGQWNEDWVC
+782 DLGQWNVDWVC

-825 EMLPDVDA
+825 EMLPDLDS
-833 EDAKWEAFQ
+833 DAKWEAFQ
-842 NNNN
+842 NNNA

>member
-1 MADENKDGKRGE
+1 MTSTTAPEE
-13 ELKSVAKEFTHQAS
+13 TSAELKSVTKEFTHQAS
-27 LKLAEFSNDERVS
+27 IKLAELSNDARVS
-40 KNFDQTL
+40 KNFDETL
-47 DTASEYLL
+47 DKASEYLL
-55 DESAEAK
+55 EEGSEAK
-62 IKQKAKELMETS
+62 IRRKAQELMETS
-74 DLAKKLQ
+74 DLAANLK

-89 NSLRKEE
+89 KSLRKEE

-102 RRASQVLEIAES
+102 RRASRVLEIAES

-120 STSQTASVFAEATAN
+120 STSQTASVFAAATAN
-135 LKRLIETSENR
+135 LKHLIATSENR
-146 KELAEA
+146 QELAEA
-152 AKVLGKE
+152 AKDLGKE
-159 VWEKLGSRAS
+159 VWEKLGNRANE
-169 ANSNV
+169 NSNV
-174 SSMKTTV
+174 SSMKMTV
-181 DRLSSRVRE
+181 DRLSGRVRE
-190 LLRKLQEDKKK
+190 LLRKLQEDKRK

-222 GTGSDG
+222 GMGSDG

-236 TPGGGLRSNNGASLD
+236 TPGGGLRNNGVAG
-251 EKSNVNSRFKT
+251 EKSGINSRFKT

-274 RGDEQINKLLKEEI
+274 RGDEQINKLLKEDI

-343 ALRVINHVNGEKHN
+343 ALRVINHVNGEKR
-357 SNNRKHHRKPH
+357 NNRKHHRKPH
-368 HHGQDEDGHHE
+368 HHNQDEDGHHE
-379 YYDSEDDSEDDEDFE
+379 YYDSEYASDDEVE
-394 NSYDDDGGYHQF
+394 ESCEDGGFHQF
-406 NERTNNSSNNNN
+406 NERSNSNI
-418 NTGLHSTVEVRGIK
+418 TGLHSTVEVRGIK
-432 TNMEEIEFA
+432 TKMEEIEFA

-488 EIVKNET
+488 EIVKNES

-504 QASLEE
+504 QTSLEE
-510 RRKGAAAEADEN
+510 RRKASASADEN

-534 GKNPH
+534 GKNP
-539 QDSSPSFQE
+539 QDMSPSFQE
-548 AGGGGNKNNNFDLS
+548 AGNSEKFDLS

-586 ESPEDTPPQSPNES
+586 ESPEDTPPHSPNES
-600 SLDAR
+600 TFGSG
-605 EHQQHAYFQPRK
+605 EQQKHAYFQPRK

-622 NMIRDKNEN
+622 STIRD
-631 ITSKSKSA
+631 TTSA
-639 NDNNRYEKNGKSEQI
+639 NINGSKPGHDNKSGNEEI

-664 KFVEDVLGAEFLGT
+664 KFVEDILGAEFLGT

-753 EVMGDHSDSEDYDSD
+753 EVMGDQSDSEDYDSD

-782 NLGQWNEDWVC
+782 DLGQWNVDWVC

-825 EMLPDVDA
+825 EMLPDLDS
-833 EDAKWEAFQ
+833 DAKWEAFQ
-842 NNNN
+842 NNA

>member
-1 MADENKDGKRGE
+1 MTSTKAPEETSD
-13 ELKSVAKEFTHQAS
+13 ELKSVTKEFTHQAS
-27 LKLAEFSNDERVS
+27 IKLAELSNDARVS
-40 KNFDQTL
+40 KNFDETL
-47 DTASEYLL
+47 DKASEYLL
-55 DESAEAK
+55 EEGSEAK
-62 IKQKAKELMETS
+62 IRRKAKELMETS
-74 DLAKKLQ
+74 DLAANLK

-89 NSLRKEE
+89 NSLRNEE

-102 RRASQVLEIAES
+102 RRASRVLEIAES

-120 STSQTASVFAEATAN
+120 STSQTASVFAAATAN
-135 LKRLIETSENR
+135 LKHLIATSENR
-146 KELAEA
+146 QELAEA
-152 AKVLGKE
+152 AKDLGKE
-159 VWEKLGSRAS
+159 VWEKLGNRANE
-169 ANSNV
+169 NSNV
-174 SSMKTTV
+174 SSMKVTV
-181 DRLSSRVRE
+181 DRLSGRVRE
-190 LLRKLQEDKKK
+190 LLRKLQEDKRK

-222 GTGSDG
+222 GMGSDG

-236 TPGGGLRSNNGASLD
+236 TPGGGLRNNGVAG
-251 EKSNVNSRFKT
+251 EKSGVNSRFKT

-274 RGDEQINKLLKEEI
+274 RGDEQINKLLKEDI

-343 ALRVINHVNGEKHN
+343 ALRVINHVNGEKR
-357 SNNRKHHRKPH
+357 NNRKHHRKPH
-368 HHGQDEDGHHE
+368 HHNQDEDGHHE
-379 YYDSEDDSEDDEDFE
+379 YYDSEYASDDEVE
-394 NSYDDDGGYHQF
+394 ESCEDGGFHQF
-406 NERTNNSSNNNN
+406 NERSNSNI
-418 NTGLHSTVEVRGIK
+418 TGLHSTVEVRGIK
-432 TNMEEIEFA
+432 TKMEEIEFA

-488 EIVKNET
+488 EIVKNES

-504 QASLEE
+504 QTSLEE
-510 RRKGAAAEADEN
+510 RRKASASADEN

-534 GKNPH
+534 GKNP
-539 QDSSPSFQE
+539 QDMSPSFQE
-548 AGGGGNKNNNFDLS
+548 AGNSEKFDLS

-586 ESPEDTPPQSPNES
+586 ESPEDTPPHSPNES
-600 SLDAR
+600 TFGSG
-605 EHQQHAYFQPRK
+605 EQQKHAYFQRRK

-622 NMIRDKNEN
+622 STIRDTNTANINGSKPGHDNKSGNE
-631 ITSKSKSA
+631 
-639 NDNNRYEKNGKSEQI
+639 EI

-664 KFVEDVLGAEFLGT
+664 KFVEDILGAEFLGT

-753 EVMGDHSDSEDYDSD
+753 EVMGDQSDSEDYDSD

-782 NLGQWNEDWVC
+782 DLGQWNVDWVC

-825 EMLPDVDA
+825 EMLPDLDS
-833 EDAKWEAFQ
+833 DAKWEAFQ
-842 NNNN
+842 NNA

>member
-1 MADENKDGKRGE
+1 MTSTTAPEETSD
-13 ELKSVAKEFTHQAS
+13 ELKSVTKEFTHQAS
-27 LKLAEFSNDERVS
+27 IKLAELSNDARVS
-40 KNFDQTL
+40 KNFDETL
-47 DTASEYLL
+47 DKASEYLL
-55 DESAEAK
+55 EEGSEAK
-62 IKQKAKELMETS
+62 IRRKAQELMETS
-74 DLAKKLQ
+74 DLAANLK

-89 NSLRKEE
+89 KSLRKEE

-102 RRASQVLEIAES
+102 RRASRVLEIAES

-120 STSQTASVFAEATAN
+120 STSQTALVFATATAN
-135 LKRLIETSENR
+135 LKHLIATSENR
-146 KELAEA
+146 QELAEA
-152 AKVLGKE
+152 AKDLGKE
-159 VWEKLGSRAS
+159 VWEKLGNRANE
-169 ANSNV
+169 NSNV
-174 SSMKTTV
+174 SSMKVTV
-181 DRLSSRVRE
+181 DRLSGRVRE
-190 LLRKLQEDKKK
+190 LLRKLQEDKRK

-222 GTGSDG
+222 GMGSDG

-236 TPGGGLRSNNGASLD
+236 TPGGGLRNNGVAG
-251 EKSNVNSRFKT
+251 EKSGVNSRFKT

-274 RGDEQINKLLKEEI
+274 RGDEQINKLLKEDI

-343 ALRVINHVNGEKHN
+343 ALRVINHVNGEKR
-357 SNNRKHHRKPH
+357 NNRKHHRKPH
-368 HHGQDEDGHHE
+368 HHNQDEDGHHE
-379 YYDSEDDSEDDEDFE
+379 YYDSEYASDDEVE
-394 NSYDDDGGYHQF
+394 ESCEDGGFHQF
-406 NERTNNSSNNNN
+406 NERSNSNI
-418 NTGLHSTVEVRGIK
+418 TGLHSTVEVRGIK
-432 TNMEEIEFA
+432 TKMEEIEFA

-488 EIVKNET
+488 EIVKNES

-504 QASLEE
+504 QTSLEE
-510 RRKGAAAEADEN
+510 RRKASASADEN

-534 GKNPH
+534 GKNP
-539 QDSSPSFQE
+539 QDMSPSFQE
-548 AGGGGNKNNNFDLS
+548 AGNSEKFDLS

-586 ESPEDTPPQSPNES
+586 ESPEDTPPHSPNES
-600 SLDAR
+600 TFGSG
-605 EHQQHAYFQPRK
+605 EQQKHAYFQPRK

-622 NMIRDKNEN
+622 STIRD
-631 ITSKSKSA
+631 TTSA
-639 NDNNRYEKNGKSEQI
+639 NINGSKPGHDNKSGNEEI

-664 KFVEDVLGAEFLGT
+664 KFVEDILGAEFLGT

-753 EVMGDHSDSEDYDSD
+753 EVMGDQSDSEDYDSD

-782 NLGQWNEDWVC
+782 DLGQWNVDWVC

-825 EMLPDVDA
+825 EMLPDLDS
-833 EDAKWEAFQ
+833 DAKWEAFQ
-842 NNNN
+842 NNNA

>member
-1 MADENKDGKRGE
+1 MTSTTAPEETSD
-13 ELKSVAKEFTHQAS
+13 ELKSVTKEFTHQAS
-27 LKLAEFSNDERVS
+27 IKLAELSNDARVS
-40 KNFDQTL
+40 KNFDETL
-47 DTASEYLL
+47 DKASEYLL
-55 DESAEAK
+55 EEGSEAK
-62 IKQKAKELMETS
+62 IRRKAQELMETS
-74 DLAKKLQ
+74 DLAANLK

-89 NSLRKEE
+89 KSLRKEE

-102 RRASQVLEIAES
+102 RRASRVLEIAES

-120 STSQTASVFAEATAN
+120 STSQTASVFATATAN
-135 LKRLIETSENR
+135 LKHLIATSENR
-146 KELAEA
+146 QELAEA
-152 AKVLGKE
+152 AKDLGKE
-159 VWEKLGSRAS
+159 VWEKLGNRANE
-169 ANSNV
+169 NSNV
-174 SSMKTTV
+174 SSMKVTV
-181 DRLSSRVRE
+181 DRLSGRVRE
-190 LLRKLQEDKKK
+190 LLRKLQEDKRK

-222 GTGSDG
+222 GMGSDG

-236 TPGGGLRSNNGASLD
+236 TPGGGLRNNGVAG
-251 EKSNVNSRFKT
+251 EKSGVNSRFKT

-274 RGDEQINKLLKEEI
+274 RGDEQINKLLKEDI

-343 ALRVINHVNGEKHN
+343 ALRVINHVNGEKR
-357 SNNRKHHRKPH
+357 NNRKHHRKPH
-368 HHGQDEDGHHE
+368 HHNQDEDGHHE
-379 YYDSEDDSEDDEDFE
+379 YYDSEYASDDEVE
-394 NSYDDDGGYHQF
+394 ESCEDGGFHQF
-406 NERTNNSSNNNN
+406 NERSNSNI
-418 NTGLHSTVEVRGIK
+418 TGLHSTVEVRGIK
-432 TNMEEIEFA
+432 TKMEEIEFA

-488 EIVKNET
+488 EIVKNES

-504 QASLEE
+504 QTSLEE
-510 RRKGAAAEADEN
+510 RRKASASADEN

-534 GKNPH
+534 GKNP
-539 QDSSPSFQE
+539 QDMSPSFQE
-548 AGGGGNKNNNFDLS
+548 AGNSEKFDLS

-586 ESPEDTPPQSPNES
+586 ESPEDTPPHSPNES
-600 SLDAR
+600 TFGSG
-605 EHQQHAYFQPRK
+605 EQQKHAYFQPRK

-622 NMIRDKNEN
+622 STIRD
-631 ITSKSKSA
+631 TTSA
-639 NDNNRYEKNGKSEQI
+639 NINGSKPGHDNKSGNEEI

-664 KFVEDVLGAEFLGT
+664 KFVEDILGAEFLGT

-753 EVMGDHSDSEDYDSD
+753 EVMGDQSDSEDYDSD

-782 NLGQWNEDWVC
+782 DLGQWNVDWVC

-825 EMLPDVDA
+825 EMLPDLDS
-833 EDAKWEAFQ
+833 DAKWEAFQ
-842 NNNN
+842 NNNA

>member
-1 MADENKDGKRGE
+1 MTSTKAPEETSD
-13 ELKSVAKEFTHQAS
+13 ELKSVTKEFTHQAS
-27 LKLAEFSNDERVS
+27 IKLAELSNDARVS
-40 KNFDQTL
+40 KNFDETL
-47 DTASEYLL
+47 DKASEYLL
-55 DESAEAK
+55 EEGSEAK
-62 IKQKAKELMETS
+62 IRRKAQELMETS
-74 DLAKKLQ
+74 DLAANLK

-89 NSLRKEE
+89 NSLRNEE

-102 RRASQVLEIAES
+102 RRASRVLEIAES

-120 STSQTASVFAEATAN
+120 STSQTASVFAAATAN
-135 LKRLIETSENR
+135 LKHLIATSENR
-146 KELAEA
+146 QELAEA
-152 AKVLGKE
+152 AKDLGKE
-159 VWEKLGSRAS
+159 VWEKLGNRANE
-169 ANSNV
+169 NSNV
-174 SSMKTTV
+174 SSMKMTV
-181 DRLSSRVRE
+181 DRLSGRVRE
-190 LLRKLQEDKKK
+190 LLRKLQEDKRK

-222 GTGSDG
+222 GMGSDG

-236 TPGGGLRSNNGASLD
+236 TPGGGLRNNGVAG
-251 EKSNVNSRFKT
+251 EKSGVNSRFKT
-262 LGEESQSIWRDI
+262 LGEVSQSIWRDI
-274 RGDEQINKLLKEEI
+274 RGDEQINKLLKEDI

-343 ALRVINHVNGEKHN
+343 ALRVINHVNGEKR
-357 SNNRKHHRKPH
+357 NNRKHHRKPH
-368 HHGQDEDGHHE
+368 HHNQDEDGHHE
-379 YYDSEDDSEDDEDFE
+379 YYDSEYASDDEVE
-394 NSYDDDGGYHQF
+394 ESCEDGGFHQF
-406 NERTNNSSNNNN
+406 NERSNSNI
-418 NTGLHSTVEVRGIK
+418 TGLHSTVEVRGIK
-432 TNMEEIEFA
+432 TKMEEIEFA

-488 EIVKNET
+488 EIVKNES

-504 QASLEE
+504 QTSLEE
-510 RRKGAAAEADEN
+510 RRKASASADEN

-534 GKNPH
+534 GKNP
-539 QDSSPSFQE
+539 QDMSPSFQE
-548 AGGGGNKNNNFDLS
+548 AGNSEKFDLS

-586 ESPEDTPPQSPNES
+586 ESPEDTPPHSPNES
-600 SLDAR
+600 TFGSG
-605 EHQQHAYFQPRK
+605 EQQKHAYFQPRK

-622 NMIRDKNEN
+622 STIRDTNTANINGSKPGHDNKSGNE
-631 ITSKSKSA
+631 
-639 NDNNRYEKNGKSEQI
+639 EI

-664 KFVEDVLGAEFLGT
+664 KFVEDILGAEFLGT

-753 EVMGDHSDSEDYDSD
+753 EVMGDQSDSEDYDSD

-782 NLGQWNEDWVC
+782 DLGQWNVDWVC

-825 EMLPDVDA
+825 EMLPDLDS
-833 EDAKWEAFQ
+833 DAKWEAFQ
-842 NNNN
+842 NNA

>member
-1 MADENKDGKRGE
+1 MTSTKAPEETSD
-13 ELKSVAKEFTHQAS
+13 ELKSVTKEFTHQAS
-27 LKLAEFSNDERVS
+27 IKLAELSNDARVS
-40 KNFDQTL
+40 KNFDETL
-47 DTASEYLL
+47 DKASEYLL
-55 DESAEAK
+55 EEGSEAK
-62 IKQKAKELMETS
+62 IRRKAQELMETS
-74 DLAKKLQ
+74 DLAANLK

-89 NSLRKEE
+89 NSLRNEE

-102 RRASQVLEIAES
+102 RRASRVLEIAES

-120 STSQTASVFAEATAN
+120 STSQTASVFAAATAN
-135 LKRLIETSENR
+135 LKHLIATSENR
-146 KELAEA
+146 QELAEA
-152 AKVLGKE
+152 AKDLGKE
-159 VWEKLGSRAS
+159 VWEKLGNRANE
-169 ANSNV
+169 NSNV
-174 SSMKTTV
+174 SSMKVTV
-181 DRLSSRVRE
+181 DRLSGRVRE
-190 LLRKLQEDKKK
+190 LLRKLQEDKRK

-222 GTGSDG
+222 GMGSDG

-236 TPGGGLRSNNGASLD
+236 TPGGGLRNNGVAG
-251 EKSNVNSRFKT
+251 EKSGVNSRFKT

-274 RGDEQINKLLKEEI
+274 RGDEQINKLLKEDI

-343 ALRVINHVNGEKHN
+343 ALRVINHVNGEKR
-357 SNNRKHHRKPH
+357 NNRKHHRKPH
-368 HHGQDEDGHHE
+368 HHNQDEDGHHE
-379 YYDSEDDSEDDEDFE
+379 YYDSEYASDDEVE
-394 NSYDDDGGYHQF
+394 ESCEDGGFHQF
-406 NERTNNSSNNNN
+406 NERSNSNI
-418 NTGLHSTVEVRGIK
+418 TGLHSTVEVRGIK
-432 TNMEEIEFA
+432 TKMEEIEFA

-488 EIVKNET
+488 EIVKNES

-504 QASLEE
+504 QTSLEE
-510 RRKGAAAEADEN
+510 RRKASAAADEN

-534 GKNPH
+534 GKNP
-539 QDSSPSFQE
+539 QDMSPSFQE
-548 AGGGGNKNNNFDLS
+548 AGNSEKFDLS

-586 ESPEDTPPQSPNES
+586 ESPEDTPPHSPNES
-600 SLDAR
+600 TFGSG
-605 EHQQHAYFQPRK
+605 EQQKHAYFQPRK

-622 NMIRDKNEN
+622 STIRDTNTANINGSKPGHDNKSGNE
-631 ITSKSKSA
+631 
-639 NDNNRYEKNGKSEQI
+639 EI

-664 KFVEDVLGAEFLGT
+664 KFVEDILGAEFLGT

-753 EVMGDHSDSEDYDSD
+753 EVMGDQSDSEDYDSD

-782 NLGQWNEDWVC
+782 DLGQWNVDWVC

-825 EMLPDVDA
+825 EMLPDLDS
-833 EDAKWEAFQ
+833 DAKWEAFQ
-842 NNNN
+842 NNA

>member
-1 MADENKDGKRGE
+1 MTSTNAPETSD
-13 ELKSVAKEFTHQAS
+13 ELKSVTKEFTHQAS
-27 LKLAEFSNDERVS
+27 IKLAELSNDARVS
-40 KNFDQTL
+40 KNFDETL
-47 DTASEYLL
+47 DKASEYLL
-55 DESAEAK
+55 EEGSEAK
-62 IKQKAKELMETS
+62 IRRKAKELMETS
-74 DLAKKLQ
+74 DLAANLK

-89 NSLRKEE
+89 NSLRNEE

-102 RRASQVLEIAES
+102 RRASRVLEIAES

-120 STSQTASVFAEATAN
+120 STSQTASVFAAATAN
-135 LKRLIETSENR
+135 LKHLIETSENR
-146 KELAEA
+146 QELAEA
-152 AKVLGKE
+152 AKNLGKE
-159 VWEKLGSRAS
+159 VWEKLGNRANE
-169 ANSNV
+169 NSNV
-174 SSMKTTV
+174 SSMKMTV
-181 DRLSSRVRE
+181 DRLSGRVRE
-190 LLRKLQEDKKK
+190 LLRKLQEDKRK

-222 GTGSDG
+222 GMGSDG

-236 TPGGGLRSNNGASLD
+236 TPGGGLRNNGVAG
-251 EKSNVNSRFKT
+251 EKSGVNSRFKT

-274 RGDEQINKLLKEEI
+274 RGDEQINKLLKEDI

-343 ALRVINHVNGEKHN
+343 ALRVINHVNGEKR
-357 SNNRKHHRKPH
+357 NNRKHHRKPH
-368 HHGQDEDGHHE
+368 HHNQDEDGHHE
-379 YYDSEDDSEDDEDFE
+379 YYDSEYASDDEVE
-394 NSYDDDGGYHQF
+394 ESCEDGGFHQF
-406 NERTNNSSNNNN
+406 NERSNSNI
-418 NTGLHSTVEVRGIK
+418 TGLHSTVEVRGIK
-432 TNMEEIEFA
+432 TKMEEIEFA

-488 EIVKNET
+488 EIVKNES

-504 QASLEE
+504 QTSLEE
-510 RRKGAAAEADEN
+510 RRKASASADEN

-534 GKNPH
+534 GKNP
-539 QDSSPSFQE
+539 QDMSPSFQE
-548 AGGGGNKNNNFDLS
+548 AENSEKFDLS

-586 ESPEDTPPQSPNES
+586 ESPEDTPPHSPNES
-600 SLDAR
+600 TFGSG
-605 EHQQHAYFQPRK
+605 EQQKHAYFQPRK

-622 NMIRDKNEN
+622 NIIRGTTTANINGSKPGHDNISGNE
-631 ITSKSKSA
+631 
-639 NDNNRYEKNGKSEQI
+639 EI

-664 KFVEDVLGAEFLGT
+664 KFVEDILGAEFLGT

-753 EVMGDHSDSEDYDSD
+753 EVMGDQSDSEDYDSD

-782 NLGQWNEDWVC
+782 DLGQWNKDWVC

-825 EMLPDVDA
+825 EMLPDLDS
-833 EDAKWEAFQ
+833 DAKWEAFQ
-842 NNNN
+842 NNA

>member
-1 MADENKDGKRGE
+1 MTSTKAPEETSD
-13 ELKSVAKEFTHQAS
+13 ELKSVTKEFTHQAS
-27 LKLAEFSNDERVS
+27 IKLAELSNDARVS
-40 KNFDQTL
+40 KNFDETL
-47 DTASEYLL
+47 DKASEYLL
-55 DESAEAK
+55 EEGSEAK
-62 IKQKAKELMETS
+62 IRRKAQELMETS
-74 DLAKKLQ
+74 DLAANLK

-89 NSLRKEE
+89 NSLRNEE

-102 RRASQVLEIAES
+102 RRASRVLEIAES

-120 STSQTASVFAEATAN
+120 STSQTASVFAAATAN
-135 LKRLIETSENR
+135 LKHLIATSENR
-146 KELAEA
+146 QELAEA
-152 AKVLGKE
+152 AKDLGKE
-159 VWEKLGSRAS
+159 VWEKLGNRANE
-169 ANSNV
+169 NSNV
-174 SSMKTTV
+174 SSMKMTV
-181 DRLSSRVRE
+181 DRLSGRVRE
-190 LLRKLQEDKKK
+190 LLRKLQEDKRK

-222 GTGSDG
+222 GMGSDG

-236 TPGGGLRSNNGASLD
+236 TPGGGLRNNGVAG
-251 EKSNVNSRFKT
+251 EKSRVNSRFKT

-274 RGDEQINKLLKEEI
+274 RGDEQINKLLKEDI

-343 ALRVINHVNGEKHN
+343 ALRVINHVNGEKR
-357 SNNRKHHRKPH
+357 NNRKHHRKPH
-368 HHGQDEDGHHE
+368 HHNQDEDGHHE
-379 YYDSEDDSEDDEDFE
+379 YYDSEYASDDEVE
-394 NSYDDDGGYHQF
+394 ESCEDGGFHQF
-406 NERTNNSSNNNN
+406 NERSNSNI
-418 NTGLHSTVEVRGIK
+418 TGLHSTVEVRGIK
-432 TNMEEIEFA
+432 TKMEEIEFA

-488 EIVKNET
+488 EIVKNES

-504 QASLEE
+504 QTSLEE
-510 RRKGAAAEADEN
+510 RRKASASADEN

-534 GKNPH
+534 GKNP
-539 QDSSPSFQE
+539 QDMSPSFQE
-548 AGGGGNKNNNFDLS
+548 AGNSEKFDLS

-586 ESPEDTPPQSPNES
+586 ESPEDTPPHSPNES
-600 SLDAR
+600 TFGSG
-605 EHQQHAYFQPRK
+605 EQQKHAYFQPRK

-622 NMIRDKNEN
+622 NIIRGTTTANINGSKPGHDNISGNE
-631 ITSKSKSA
+631 
-639 NDNNRYEKNGKSEQI
+639 EI

-664 KFVEDVLGAEFLGT
+664 KFVEDILGAEFLGT

-753 EVMGDHSDSEDYDSD
+753 EVMGDQSDSEDYDSD

-782 NLGQWNEDWVC
+782 DLGQWNVDWVC

-825 EMLPDVDA
+825 EMLPDLDS
-833 EDAKWEAFQ
+833 DAKWEAFQ
-842 NNNN
+842 NNA